1 MESKA
6 DLVDDDPDERI
17 KELEKFASK
26 NGFSGSFFVSSKT
39 GWNINEAINFLLNNI
54 IQRTETM
61 QIKNDE
67 LSNENKNVS
76 LDPDKDKEPGS
87 KKKKKN
93 CV

>member
-1 MESKA
+1 M
-6 DLVDDDPDERI
+6 DFLVQI
-17 KELEKFASK
+17 
-26 NGFSGSFFVSSKT
+26 FVSSKT

-76 LDPDKDKEPGS
+76 LDPDIYKEPGP